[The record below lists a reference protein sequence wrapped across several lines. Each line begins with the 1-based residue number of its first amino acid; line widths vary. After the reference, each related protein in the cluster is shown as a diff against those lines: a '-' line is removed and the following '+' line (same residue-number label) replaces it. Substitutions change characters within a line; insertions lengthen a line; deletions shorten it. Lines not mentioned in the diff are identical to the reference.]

1 MRRSLTLL
9 LVTVVAI
16 GAFMLAPVSAHL
28 TRNTGHVGRHAWQQV
43 IKKKVFT
50 KKHANR
56 RFARRAAEPFHIVGT
71 AGEPA
76 FQNGWE
82 NWEVSDAS
90 LAGFYKDSESIVHL
104 KGVVAEGTDG
114 TTVFELPGGYRPSE
128 TLILPVGAVGGG
140 AVIVQTSGSLS
151 IQCVCDTSTRAFGLD
166 GLIFRIGPG
175 SAPNP

>member
-1 MRRSLTLL
+1 VRRSLALL
-9 LVTVVAI
+9 AVTVLAI
-16 GAFMLAPVSAHL
+16 GALTLAPVSAHL

-50 KKHANR
+50 KKQADQ
-56 RFARRAAEPFHIVGT
+56 RFARRAAEPFRIVGT

-82 NWEVSDAS
+82 NWGMSDAS
-90 LAGFYKDSESIVHL
+90 LAGFFKDSESIVRL
-104 KGVVAEGTDG
+104 KGVVAEGADG

-140 AVIVQTSGSLS
+140 VVIVQSSGSLS
-151 IQCVCDTSTRAFGLD
+151 IQCVCDTSSRAFGLD
-166 GLIFRIGPG
+166 GLTFRIGPG
-175 SAPNP
+175 SAPDP